1 MKIQRKKIQIDLF
14 ISKSYIDDPVLFKDM
29 PKIIYGS
36 DLSDDGINSL
46 NSHRFLYDRLF
57 PQIDRLEIRKISL
70 TETTYEEAF
79 AHLDI
84 LETPS
89 FMLLKDGYD
98 IRLYENFITSETK
111 YIGEKRI
118 YTFEHVLRFNENELN
133 FEIPNGITYL
143 KSFIL

>member
-14 ISKSYIDDPVLFKDM
+14 ISKNYGDDPVLFKDM
-29 PKIIYGS
+29 PKIINES
-36 DLSDDGINSL
+36 ELSDDGINLL
-46 NSHRFLYDRLF
+46 NGHRFLYDALF
-57 PQIDRLEIRKISL
+57 PQIDYLEIREISL
-70 TETTYEEAF
+70 IETTYEDAF
-79 AHLDI
+79 SHLGI

-89 FMLLKDGYD
+89 FMLLKDEYE
-98 IRLYENFITSETK
+98 IRLYENFITCENE

-118 YTFEHVLRFNENELN
+118 NTFEHVLRFNKNELN

>member
-14 ISKSYIDDPVLFKDM
+14 ISKSYGDDPVLFKDM

-70 TETTYEEAF
+70 IETTYEDAF
-79 AHLDI
+79 SHLGI

-89 FMLLKDGYD
+89 FMLLKDEYE
-98 IRLYENFITSETK
+98 IRLYENFHSCNID
-111 YIGEKRI
+111 YIGYERVNA
-118 YTFEHVLRFNENELN
+118 FEYVLRFNKNELN